1 MDVLIFH
8 KAQVNTLY
16 SLICINFFFYSLQVI
31 QEGKT
36 SHFIDA
42 SDPKESNWMRFV
54 NCARSEEEQ
63 CVTAYQHQ
71 GEVYYRAHKDIHPG
85 TELLVGKV

>member
-1 MDVLIFH
+1 
-8 KAQVNTLY
+8 
-16 SLICINFFFYSLQVI
+16 
-31 QEGKT
+31 
-36 SHFIDA
+36 
-42 SDPKESNWMRFV
+42 MRFV

-85 TELLVGKV
+85 TELLVSQVSVKAPNFLSEDAIVAL